1 MSAEAAVHSP
11 PLALDPVALHAD
23 KLRSMV
29 ADIWSNHPD
38 KGGCKK
44 LPWRK
49 VAEWVAAHQEI
60 SGGYDFAEDAY
71 RKWHGGK
78 DVTEPM
84 LATVQAFVVAHVQH
98 TSRVFAAPRSHA
110 AGAAI
115 NILCPFL
122 QLSSGL
128 KLSAGTCWG
137 GNSPHS
143 LRHTPRTS
151 RNGRSGHILKYPP
164 RLMAA
169 MGITSLSRGS
179 SPGSCAELEPGAACY
194 GYSSSRFSVCSP
206 VRFGRSRRV

>member
-1 MSAEAAVHSP
+1 MSAGAAIPAP

-115 NILCPFL
+115 NIL
-122 QLSSGL
+122 
-128 KLSAGTCWG
+128 
-137 GNSPHS
+137 
-143 LRHTPRTS
+143 
-151 RNGRSGHILKYPP
+151 
-164 RLMAA
+164 
-169 MGITSLSRGS
+169 
-179 SPGSCAELEPGAACY
+179 
-194 GYSSSRFSVCSP
+194 
-206 VRFGRSRRV
+206 